1 MRISSIAMVGLSMLI
16 AEIFLSYLL
25 VQEEDDDTI
34 VMDQPIFAQLGI
46 PSDSILLNKTNM
58 TAQIAPTIIRNTT
71 ITPAPEVNDT
81 LIGRSTPTTS
91 NTTLPVDNKTGEAKP
106 LGGIKWGFLIFPVI
120 MIAWNN
126 DNNYRNWL
134 VDTFL
139 YLGLEILIGE
149 KILESDVQYPFPFY
163 TYDSNI

>member
-16 AEIFLSYLL
+16 AEIFLSYLP
-25 VQEEDDDTI
+25 VQEEDDTI
-34 VMDQPIFAQLGI
+34 VMNQPIFAQLGI

-58 TAQIAPTIIRNTT
+58 TAQIAPTITRNTTT

-106 LGGIKWGFLIFPVI
+106 LGGIK
-120 MIAWNN
+120 
-126 DNNYRNWL
+126 
-134 VDTFL
+134 
-139 YLGLEILIGE
+139 
-149 KILESDVQYPFPFY
+149 
-163 TYDSNI
+163 

>member
-1 MRISSIAMVGLSMLI
+1 MYVIRISSIAMVGISILI

-25 VQEEDDDTI
+25 VQEEEDDTI
-34 VMDQPIFAQLGI
+34 VMNQPIFAQLGI

-58 TAQIAPTIIRNTT
+58 TTQIAPTITRNTT

-106 LGGIKWGFLIFPVI
+106 LGGIK
-120 MIAWNN
+120 
-126 DNNYRNWL
+126 
-134 VDTFL
+134 
-139 YLGLEILIGE
+139 
-149 KILESDVQYPFPFY
+149 
-163 TYDSNI
+163 